1 MRRLSYLSISIKIL
15 LLLFILLLIL
25 LFRGGSLSVSA
36 AAATTPYDADRNR
49 SVRKVLLQPE
59 ALPRPANK
67 ERVVC
72 IQMPVLNVKPHAGR
86 VPLVEGIDVS
96 HYQGRIDWGRV
107 ATEGGAKYAYVKAT
121 EGGDMADEYYSYNI
135 REAKAAGLLV
145 GAYHFYRPQR
155 GVDANFK
162 NMVSVIKRRDID
174 LLPIIDVETVG
185 GLSREQF
192 IADLQQFVKRV
203 ERHYGCP
210 PMLYT
215 GQNFYNKHFQG
226 VLTDYCWMIAKYQE
240 EPPILLDGHIP
251 CMWQYTQH
259 GSVSGI
265 RGNVDRSRLLNGSLH
280 HLKIK

>member
-1 MRRLSYLSISIKIL
+1 MRRLSYLSISIKI

-36 AAATTPYDADRNR
+36 AATTSPYDAERNR

-86 VPLVEGIDVS
+86 GPLVEGIDVS

-107 ATEGGAKYAYVKAT
+107 AT

-185 GLSREQF
+185 GVSREQF